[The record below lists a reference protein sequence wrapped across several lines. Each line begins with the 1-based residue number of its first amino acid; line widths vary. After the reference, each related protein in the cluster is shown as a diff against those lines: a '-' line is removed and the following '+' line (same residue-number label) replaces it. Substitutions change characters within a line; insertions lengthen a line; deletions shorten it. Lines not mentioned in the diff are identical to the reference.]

1 MKKLVLPSFLP
12 GILIICLIIGLM
24 ANVISYMGVAIVI
37 LTILLYAATR
47 FVFIPRLNHIPFS
60 RLRIAMG
67 IGFVAMVIAQIMTLI
82 FFPNTVY
89 HDPYRVLSQADQ
101 MAANQ
106 NTWDITYFWRYPNNV
121 SITYLMSLWLR
132 ITQLFGLSTNTAIHL
147 LSIIVLD
154 GFILYF
160 LVVIRRLN
168 QNNSM
173 VLGAFAFFVLTPF
186 AYTYY
191 LQVFYSDLPT
201 MFVLLL
207 VLSILY
213 RWPTYSRRQ
222 KIGAG
227 LGLVVTILVGDLI
240 KPNLIVLIPALV
252 IVAVWLGVKKRL
264 GKSQLMIP
272 IILIML
278 GFGLSVPTTQA
289 IQHTSNYHTNPKFEL
304 PATHW
309 MLMAYNAGTQ
319 GTYSGTDV
327 INDNAQPNPKARQA
341 YDLQQISKRVKKLGV
356 FGVIKLWLTKVGI
369 LLSVSDIQD
378 WYNGGFRAAPAWYQ
392 QHAQFFNAMISLIYT
407 TATFV
412 FWLFLITRLT
422 TWRVNLSDQQQVVA
436 LIAIVTAL
444 GYIAFHTLLWEV
456 EPRYGQAILPLL
468 MFALAAL
475 PDRVNRQFLNLR
487 WVTLKR
493 FSAVLIVVILF
504 VTVGL
509 AKVVAAKNPQPLV
522 VAAQRS
528 QLSLQYGAQPYA
540 MAPEETIT
548 EAVDL
553 KGAAN
558 YFSVQVHDKSDVNV
572 YLKNLKSGEQYQM
585 TDSGDS
591 YRLYRNLTPGHYQI
605 IVRNDTN
612 RPQNID
618 IVDTTNYHL
627 ADYPLVI
634 NGHHKPTSSLVYKV
648 MLNVK

>member
-24 ANVISYMGVAIVI
+24 TNVASYMGGATVI
-37 LTILLYAATR
+37 LTIGLYIATR
-47 FVFIPRLNHIPFS
+47 FVFIPRLNQIPFS
-60 RLRIAMG
+60 RLRTAMG
-67 IGFVAMVIAQIMTLI
+67 IGFILMVIAQILTLVI
-82 FFPNTVY
+82 FPNTVY

-121 SITYLMSLWLR
+121 PVTYLMSLWLR
-132 ITQLFGLSTNTAIHL
+132 VTQLFGVSTNTAIHL
-147 LSIIVLD
+147 LSILMLD

-160 LVVIRRLN
+160 LVVVRRLN
-168 QNNSM
+168 QHNSM
-173 VLGAFAFFVLTPF
+173 VIGAFAFFVLTPF

-201 MFVLLL
+201 MLVLLI
-207 VLSILY
+207 VLSILT
-213 RWPTYSRRQ
+213 RWPTYTPRQ
-222 KIGAG
+222 KIGSG
-227 LGLVVTILVGDLI
+227 IGLVLATLLGDLV
-240 KPNLIVLIPALV
+240 KPNLIVLIPALL
-252 IVAVWLGVKKRL
+252 IVAVWLGIKKKL
-264 GKSQLMIP
+264 GKSQLMVP
-272 IILIML
+272 IILILL
-278 GFGLSVPTTQA
+278 GFGLSSPTTQV
-289 IQHTSNYHTNPKFEL
+289 IKQTSNYQNNPKFEL

-309 MLMAYNAGTQ
+309 MVMAYNAGTQ

-327 INDNAQPNPKARQA
+327 INDNAQPNPKARQN
-341 YDLQQISKRVKKLGV
+341 YDIQQIIKRVDKLG
-356 FGVIKLWLTKVGI
+356 FWGVIKLWFTKIGI
-369 LLSVSDIQD
+369 LLSVGDIQD
-378 WYNGGFRAAPAWYQ
+378 WYNGGFRDAPSWYQ
-392 QHAQFFNAMISLIYT
+392 RHAQFFNAIISLIYT
-407 TATFV
+407 TATIV
-412 FWLFLITRLT
+412 FWLFLITRLA

-475 PDRVNRQFLNLR
+475 PERSQRYFTNWRL
-487 WVTLKR
+487 VTLKR
-493 FSAVLIVVILF
+493 LGVAASVVIVVGTLGF
-504 VTVGL
+504 
-509 AKVVAAKNPQPLV
+509 AKVIADNNPQSLV

-540 MAPEETIT
+540 MAPGETIT
-548 EAVDL
+548 ETVDL
-553 KGAAN
+553 KGPAN
-558 YFSVQVHDKSDVNV
+558 YFSVQVHDKSDVTV
-572 YLKNLKSGEQYQM
+572 YLKNLDTSKQYHM
-585 TDSGDS
+585 AYSGDS
-591 YRLYRNLTPGHYQI
+591 YRLYRQLTPGRYQI
-605 IVRNDTN
+605 IVRNDTK

-634 NGHHKPTSSLVYKV
+634 NGQSRPTSSLVYKV

>member
-24 ANVISYMGVAIVI
+24 TNVASYMGGAIVI
-37 LTILLYAATR
+37 LTIGLYIATR
-47 FVFIPRLNHIPFS
+47 FVFIPRLNQIPFS
-60 RLRIAMG
+60 RLRTAMG
-67 IGFVAMVIAQIMTLI
+67 IGFILMVIAQILTLVI
-82 FFPNTVY
+82 FPNTVY

-121 SITYLMSLWLR
+121 PVTYLMSLWLR
-132 ITQLFGLSTNTAIHL
+132 VTQLFGVSTNTAIHL
-147 LSIIVLD
+147 LSILMLD

-160 LVVIRRLN
+160 LVVVRRLN
-168 QNNSM
+168 QHNSM
-173 VLGAFAFFVLTPF
+173 VIGAFAFFVLTPF

-201 MFVLLL
+201 MLVLLI
-207 VLSILY
+207 VLSILT
-213 RWPTYSRRQ
+213 RWPTYTPRQ
-222 KIGAG
+222 KIGSG
-227 LGLVVTILVGDLI
+227 IGLVLATLLGDLV
-240 KPNLIVLIPALV
+240 KPNLIVLIPALL
-252 IVAVWLGVKKRL
+252 IVAVWLGIKKKL
-264 GKSQLMIP
+264 GKSQLMVP
-272 IILIML
+272 IILILL
-278 GFGLSVPTTQA
+278 GFGLSSPTTQV
-289 IQHTSNYHTNPKFEL
+289 IKQTSNYQNNPKFEL

-309 MLMAYNAGTQ
+309 MVMAYNAGTQ

-327 INDNAQPNPKARQA
+327 INDNAQPNPKARQN
-341 YDLQQISKRVKKLGV
+341 YDIQQITKRVDKLG
-356 FGVIKLWLTKVGI
+356 FWGVIKLWFTKIGI
-369 LLSVSDIQD
+369 LLSVGDIQD
-378 WYNGGFRAAPAWYQ
+378 WYNGGFRDAPSWYQ
-392 QHAQFFNAMISLIYT
+392 RHAQFFNAIISLIYT
-407 TATFV
+407 TATIV
-412 FWLFLITRLT
+412 FWLFLITRLA

-475 PDRVNRQFLNLR
+475 PERSQRYFTNWRL
-487 WVTLKR
+487 VTLKR
-493 FSAVLIVVILF
+493 LGVAASVVIVVGTLGF
-504 VTVGL
+504 
-509 AKVVAAKNPQPLV
+509 AKVIADNNPQSLV

-540 MAPEETIT
+540 MAPGETIT
-548 EAVDL
+548 ETVDL
-553 KGAAN
+553 KGPAN
-558 YFSVQVHDKSDVNV
+558 YFSVQVHDKSDVTV
-572 YLKNLKSGEQYQM
+572 YLKNLDNSKQYHM
-585 TDSGDS
+585 AYSGDS
-591 YRLYRNLTPGHYQI
+591 YRLYRQLTPGRYQI
-605 IVRNDTN
+605 IVRNDTK

-634 NGHHKPTSSLVYKV
+634 NGQSKPTSSLVYKV

>member
-24 ANVISYMGVAIVI
+24 TNVASYMGGATVI
-37 LTILLYAATR
+37 LTIGLYIATR
-47 FVFIPRLNHIPFS
+47 FVFIPRLNQIPFS
-60 RLRIAMG
+60 RLRTAMG
-67 IGFVAMVIAQIMTLI
+67 IGFILMVIAQILTLVI
-82 FFPNTVY
+82 FPNTVY

-121 SITYLMSLWLR
+121 PVTYLMSLWLR
-132 ITQLFGLSTNTAIHL
+132 VTQLFGVSTNTAIHL
-147 LSIIVLD
+147 LSILMLD

-160 LVVIRRLN
+160 LVVVRRLN
-168 QNNSM
+168 QHNSM
-173 VLGAFAFFVLTPF
+173 VIGAFAFFVLTPF

-201 MFVLLL
+201 MLVLLI
-207 VLSILY
+207 VLSILT
-213 RWPTYSRRQ
+213 RWPTYTPRQ
-222 KIGAG
+222 KIGSG
-227 LGLVVTILVGDLI
+227 IGLVLAILLGDLV
-240 KPNLIVLIPALV
+240 KPNLIVLIPALL
-252 IVAVWLGVKKRL
+252 IVAVWLGIKKKL
-264 GKSQLMIP
+264 GKSQLMVP
-272 IILIML
+272 IILILL
-278 GFGLSVPTTQA
+278 GFGLSSPTTQV
-289 IQHTSNYHTNPKFEL
+289 IKQTSNYQNNPKFEL

-309 MLMAYNAGTQ
+309 MVMAYNAGTQ

-327 INDNAQPNPKARQA
+327 INDNAQPNPKARQN
-341 YDLQQISKRVKKLGV
+341 YDIQQIIKRVDKLG
-356 FGVIKLWLTKVGI
+356 FWGVIKLWFTKIGI
-369 LLSVSDIQD
+369 LLSVGDIQD
-378 WYNGGFRAAPAWYQ
+378 WYNGGFRDAPSWYQ
-392 QHAQFFNAMISLIYT
+392 RHAQFFNAIISLIYT
-407 TATFV
+407 TATIV
-412 FWLFLITRLT
+412 FWLFLITRLA

-475 PDRVNRQFLNLR
+475 PERSQRYFTNWRL
-487 WVTLKR
+487 VTLKR
-493 FSAVLIVVILF
+493 LGVAASVVIVVGTLGF
-504 VTVGL
+504 
-509 AKVVAAKNPQPLV
+509 AKVIADNNPQSLV

-540 MAPEETIT
+540 MAPGETIT
-548 EAVDL
+548 ETVDL
-553 KGAAN
+553 KGPAN
-558 YFSVQVHDKSDVNV
+558 YFSVQVHDKSDVTV
-572 YLKNLKSGEQYQM
+572 YLKNLDTSKQYHM
-585 TDSGDS
+585 AYSGDS
-591 YRLYRNLTPGHYQI
+591 YRLYRQLTPGRYQI
-605 IVRNDTN
+605 IVRNDTK

-634 NGHHKPTSSLVYKV
+634 NGQSRPTSSLVYKV

>member
-24 ANVISYMGVAIVI
+24 TNVASYMGGAIVI
-37 LTILLYAATR
+37 LTIGLYIATR
-47 FVFIPRLNHIPFS
+47 FVFIPRLNQIPFS
-60 RLRIAMG
+60 RLRTAMG
-67 IGFVAMVIAQIMTLI
+67 IGFILMVIAQILTLVI
-82 FFPNTVY
+82 FPNTVY

-121 SITYLMSLWLR
+121 PVTYLMSLWLR
-132 ITQLFGLSTNTAIHL
+132 VTQLFGVSTNTAIHL
-147 LSIIVLD
+147 LSILMLD

-160 LVVIRRLN
+160 LVVVRRLN
-168 QNNSM
+168 QHNSM
-173 VLGAFAFFVLTPF
+173 VIGAFAFFVLTPF

-201 MFVLLL
+201 MLVLLI
-207 VLSILY
+207 VLSILT
-213 RWPTYSRRQ
+213 RWPTYTPRQ
-222 KIGAG
+222 KIGSG
-227 LGLVVTILVGDLI
+227 IGLVLATLLGDLV
-240 KPNLIVLIPALV
+240 KPNLIVLIPALL
-252 IVAVWLGVKKRL
+252 IVAVWLGIKKKL
-264 GKSQLMIP
+264 GKSQLMVP
-272 IILIML
+272 IILILL
-278 GFGLSVPTTQA
+278 GFGLSSPTTQV
-289 IQHTSNYHTNPKFEL
+289 IKQTSNYQNNPKFEL

-309 MLMAYNAGTQ
+309 MVMAYNAGTQ

-327 INDNAQPNPKARQA
+327 INDNAQPNPKARQN
-341 YDLQQISKRVKKLGV
+341 YDIQQIIKRVDKLG
-356 FGVIKLWLTKVGI
+356 FWGVIKLWFTKIGI
-369 LLSVSDIQD
+369 LLSVGDIQD
-378 WYNGGFRAAPAWYQ
+378 WYNGGFRDAPSWYQ
-392 QHAQFFNAMISLIYT
+392 RHAQFFNAIISLIYT
-407 TATFV
+407 TATIV
-412 FWLFLITRLT
+412 FWLFLITRLA

-475 PDRVNRQFLNLR
+475 PERSQRYFTNWRL
-487 WVTLKR
+487 VTLKR
-493 FSAVLIVVILF
+493 LGVAASVVIVVGTLGF
-504 VTVGL
+504 
-509 AKVVAAKNPQPLV
+509 AKVIADNNPQSLV

-540 MAPEETIT
+540 MAPGETIT
-548 EAVDL
+548 ETVDL
-553 KGAAN
+553 KGPAN
-558 YFSVQVHDKSDVNV
+558 YFSVQVHDKSDVTV
-572 YLKNLKSGEQYQM
+572 YLKNLDTSKQYHM
-585 TDSGDS
+585 AYSGDS
-591 YRLYRNLTPGHYQI
+591 YRLYRQLTPGRYQI
-605 IVRNDTN
+605 IVRNDTK

-634 NGHHKPTSSLVYKV
+634 NGQSKPTSSLVYKV

>member
-24 ANVISYMGVAIVI
+24 TNVASYMGGAIVI
-37 LTILLYAATR
+37 LTIGLYLATR
-47 FVFIPRLNHIPFS
+47 FVFIPRLNQIPFS
-60 RLRIAMG
+60 RLRTAMG
-67 IGFVAMVIAQIMTLI
+67 IGFILMVIAQILTLVI
-82 FFPNTVY
+82 FPNTVY

-121 SITYLMSLWLR
+121 PVTYLMSLWLR
-132 ITQLFGLSTNTAIHL
+132 VTQLFGVSTNTAIHL
-147 LSIIVLD
+147 LSILMLD

-160 LVVIRRLN
+160 LVVVRRLN
-168 QNNSM
+168 QHNSM
-173 VLGAFAFFVLTPF
+173 VIGVFAFFVLTPF

-201 MFVLLL
+201 MLVLLV
-207 VLSILY
+207 VLSILT
-213 RWPTYSRRQ
+213 RWPTYTPRQ
-222 KIGAG
+222 KIGSG
-227 LGLVVTILVGDLI
+227 IGLVLATLLGDLV
-240 KPNLIVLIPALV
+240 KPNLIVLIPALL
-252 IVAVWLGVKKRL
+252 IVAAWLGIKKKL

-272 IILIML
+272 IILILL
-278 GFGLSVPTTQA
+278 GFGLSSPTTQV
-289 IQHTSNYHTNPKFEL
+289 IKQTSNYQNNPKFEL

-327 INDNAQPNPKARQA
+327 INDNAQPNPKARQK
-341 YDLQQISKRVKKLGV
+341 YDIQQITKRVDKLG
-356 FGVIKLWLTKVGI
+356 FWGVIKLWLTKIGI
-369 LLSVSDIQD
+369 LLSVGDIQD
-378 WYNGGFRAAPAWYQ
+378 WYNGGFRDAPSWYQ
-392 QHAQFFNAMISLIYT
+392 RHAQFFNAMISLIYT
-407 TATFV
+407 TATIV
-412 FWLFLITRLT
+412 FWLFLITRLA
-422 TWRVNLSDQQQVVA
+422 TWRVSLSDQQQVVA

-475 PDRVNRQFLNLR
+475 PERSQRYFTNWRL
-487 WVTLKR
+487 VTLKR
-493 FSAVLIVVILF
+493 LGVAASVVIVVGTLGF
-504 VTVGL
+504 
-509 AKVVAAKNPQPLV
+509 AKAIADNNPQSLV

-540 MAPEETIT
+540 MAPGETIT
-548 EAVDL
+548 ETVDL
-553 KGAAN
+553 KRPAN
-558 YFSVQVHDKSDVNV
+558 YFSVQVHDKSDVTV
-572 YLKNLKSGEQYQM
+572 YLKNLDNSKQYHM
-585 TDSGDS
+585 AYSGDS
-591 YRLYRNLTPGHYQI
+591 YRLYRQLTPGRYQI
-605 IVRNDTN
+605 IVRNDTK

-634 NGHHKPTSSLVYKV
+634 NGQSKPTSSLVYKV

>member
-24 ANVISYMGVAIVI
+24 TNVASYMGGAIVI
-37 LTILLYAATR
+37 LTIGLYIATR
-47 FVFIPRLNHIPFS
+47 FVFIPRLNQIPFS
-60 RLRIAMG
+60 RLRTAMG
-67 IGFVAMVIAQIMTLI
+67 IGFILMVIAQILTLVI
-82 FFPNTVY
+82 FPNTVY

-121 SITYLMSLWLR
+121 PVTYLMSLWLR
-132 ITQLFGLSTNTAIHL
+132 VTQLFGVSTNTAIHL
-147 LSIIVLD
+147 LSILMLD

-160 LVVIRRLN
+160 LVVVRRLN
-168 QNNSM
+168 QHNSM
-173 VLGAFAFFVLTPF
+173 VIGAFAFFVLTPF

-201 MFVLLL
+201 MLVLLI
-207 VLSILY
+207 VLSILT
-213 RWPTYSRRQ
+213 RWPTYTPRQ
-222 KIGAG
+222 KIGSG
-227 LGLVVTILVGDLI
+227 IGLVLATLLGDLV
-240 KPNLIVLIPALV
+240 KPNLIVLIPALL
-252 IVAVWLGVKKRL
+252 IVAVWLGIKKKL
-264 GKSQLMIP
+264 GKSQLMVP
-272 IILIML
+272 IILILL
-278 GFGLSVPTTQA
+278 GFGLSSPTTQV
-289 IQHTSNYHTNPKFEL
+289 IKQTSNYQNNPKFEL

-309 MLMAYNAGTQ
+309 MVMAYNAGTQ

-327 INDNAQPNPKARQA
+327 INDNAQPNPKARQN
-341 YDLQQISKRVKKLGV
+341 YDIQQITKRVDKLG
-356 FGVIKLWLTKVGI
+356 FWGVIKLWFTKIGI
-369 LLSVSDIQD
+369 LLSVGDIQD
-378 WYNGGFRAAPAWYQ
+378 WYNGGFRDAPSWYQ
-392 QHAQFFNAMISLIYT
+392 RHAQFFNAIISLIYT
-407 TATFV
+407 TATIV
-412 FWLFLITRLT
+412 FWLFLITRLA

-475 PDRVNRQFLNLR
+475 PERSQRYFTNWRL
-487 WVTLKR
+487 VTLKR
-493 FSAVLIVVILF
+493 LGVAASVVIVVGTLGF
-504 VTVGL
+504 
-509 AKVVAAKNPQPLV
+509 AKVIADNNPQSLV

-540 MAPEETIT
+540 MASGETIT
-548 EAVDL
+548 ETVDL
-553 KGAAN
+553 KGPAN
-558 YFSVQVHDKSDVNV
+558 YFSVQVHDKSDVTV
-572 YLKNLKSGEQYQM
+572 YLKNLDNSKQYHM
-585 TDSGDS
+585 AYSGDS
-591 YRLYRNLTPGHYQI
+591 YRLYRQLTPGRYQI
-605 IVRNDTN
+605 IVRNDTK

-634 NGHHKPTSSLVYKV
+634 NGQSKPTSSLVYKV

>member
-24 ANVISYMGVAIVI
+24 TNVASYMGGATVI
-37 LTILLYAATR
+37 LTIGLYIATR
-47 FVFIPRLNHIPFS
+47 FVFIPRLNQIPFS
-60 RLRIAMG
+60 RLRTAMG
-67 IGFVAMVIAQIMTLI
+67 IGFILMVIAQILTLVI
-82 FFPNTVY
+82 FPNTVY

-121 SITYLMSLWLR
+121 PVTYLMSLWLR
-132 ITQLFGLSTNTAIHL
+132 VTQLFGVSTNTAIHL
-147 LSIIVLD
+147 LSILMLD

-160 LVVIRRLN
+160 LVVVRRLN
-168 QNNSM
+168 QHNSM
-173 VLGAFAFFVLTPF
+173 VIGAFAFFVLTPF

-201 MFVLLL
+201 MLVLLI
-207 VLSILY
+207 VLSILT
-213 RWPTYSRRQ
+213 RWPTYTPRQ
-222 KIGAG
+222 KIGSG
-227 LGLVVTILVGDLI
+227 IGLVLATLLGDLV
-240 KPNLIVLIPALV
+240 KPNLIVLIPALL
-252 IVAVWLGVKKRL
+252 IVAVWLGIKKKL
-264 GKSQLMIP
+264 GKSQLMVP
-272 IILIML
+272 IILILL
-278 GFGLSVPTTQA
+278 GFGLSSPTTQV
-289 IQHTSNYHTNPKFEL
+289 IKQTSNYQNNPKFEL

-309 MLMAYNAGTQ
+309 MVMAYNAGTQ

-327 INDNAQPNPKARQA
+327 INDNAQPNPKARQN
-341 YDLQQISKRVKKLGV
+341 YDIQQIIKRVDKLG
-356 FGVIKLWLTKVGI
+356 FWGVIKLWFTKIGI
-369 LLSVSDIQD
+369 LLSVGDIQD
-378 WYNGGFRAAPAWYQ
+378 WYNGGFRDAPSWYQ
-392 QHAQFFNAMISLIYT
+392 RHAQFFNAIISLIYT
-407 TATFV
+407 TATIV
-412 FWLFLITRLT
+412 FWLFLITRLA

-475 PDRVNRQFLNLR
+475 PERSQRYFTNWRL
-487 WVTLKR
+487 VTLKR
-493 FSAVLIVVILF
+493 LGVAASVVIVVGTLGF
-504 VTVGL
+504 
-509 AKVVAAKNPQPLV
+509 AKVIADNNPQSLV

-540 MAPEETIT
+540 MAPGETIT
-548 EAVDL
+548 ETVDL
-553 KGAAN
+553 KGPAN
-558 YFSVQVHDKSDVNV
+558 YFSVQVHDKSDVTV
-572 YLKNLKSGEQYQM
+572 YLKNLDNSKQYHM
-585 TDSGDS
+585 AYSGDS
-591 YRLYRNLTPGHYQI
+591 YRLYRQLTPGRYQI
-605 IVRNDTN
+605 IVRNDTK

-634 NGHHKPTSSLVYKV
+634 NGQSRPTSSLVYKV

>member
-24 ANVISYMGVAIVI
+24 TNVASYMGGAIVI
-37 LTILLYAATR
+37 LTIGLYLATR
-47 FVFIPRLNHIPFS
+47 FVFIPRLNQIPFS
-60 RLRIAMG
+60 RLRTAMG
-67 IGFVAMVIAQIMTLI
+67 IGFILMVIAQILTLVI
-82 FFPNTVY
+82 FPNTVY

-121 SITYLMSLWLR
+121 PVTYLMSLWLR
-132 ITQLFGLSTNTAIHL
+132 VTQLFGVSTNTAIHL
-147 LSIIVLD
+147 LSILMLD

-160 LVVIRRLN
+160 LVVVRRLN
-168 QNNSM
+168 QHNSM
-173 VLGAFAFFVLTPF
+173 VIGVFAFFVLTPF

-201 MFVLLL
+201 MLVLLV
-207 VLSILY
+207 VLSILT
-213 RWPTYSRRQ
+213 RWPTYTPRQ
-222 KIGAG
+222 KIGSG
-227 LGLVVTILVGDLI
+227 IGLVLATLLGDLV
-240 KPNLIVLIPALV
+240 KPNLIVLIPALL
-252 IVAVWLGVKKRL
+252 IVAAWLGIKKKL
-264 GKSQLMIP
+264 GKSQLMVP
-272 IILIML
+272 IILILL
-278 GFGLSVPTTQA
+278 GFGLSSPTTQV
-289 IQHTSNYHTNPKFEL
+289 IKQTSNYQNNPKFEL

-327 INDNAQPNPKARQA
+327 INDNAQPNPKARQN
-341 YDLQQISKRVKKLGV
+341 YDIQQITKRVDKLG
-356 FGVIKLWLTKVGI
+356 FWGVIKLWFTKIGI
-369 LLSVSDIQD
+369 LLSVGDIQD
-378 WYNGGFRAAPAWYQ
+378 WYNGGFRDAPSWYQ
-392 QHAQFFNAMISLIYT
+392 RHAQFFNAIISLIYT
-407 TATFV
+407 TATIV
-412 FWLFLITRLT
+412 FWLFLITRLA

-475 PDRVNRQFLNLR
+475 PERSQRYFTNWRL
-487 WVTLKR
+487 VTLKR
-493 FSAVLIVVILF
+493 LGVAASVVIVVGTLGF
-504 VTVGL
+504 
-509 AKVVAAKNPQPLV
+509 AKVIADNNPQSLV

-540 MAPEETIT
+540 MAPGETIT
-548 EAVDL
+548 ETVDL
-553 KGAAN
+553 KGPAN
-558 YFSVQVHDKSDVNV
+558 YFSVQVHDKSDVTV
-572 YLKNLKSGEQYQM
+572 YLKNLDNSKQYHM
-585 TDSGDS
+585 AYSGDS
-591 YRLYRNLTPGHYQI
+591 YRLYRQLTPGRYQI
-605 IVRNDTN
+605 IVRNDTK

-634 NGHHKPTSSLVYKV
+634 NGQSKPTSSLVYKV